1 MAQTQID
8 VENLSEVDIEA
19 VGELQDGESG
29 IMVGKTGG
37 IRVREEL
44 NNESNIAYMGDL
56 YFGSPPQKIRAIFDT
71 GSANP
76 WVITKNAREDHSFD
90 TSKSTTFKDPPT
102 KKWT

>member
-1 MAQTQID
+1 
-8 VENLSEVDIEA
+8 
-19 VGELQDGESG
+19 
-29 IMVGKTGG
+29 MVGKTGG

-76 WVITKNAREDHSFD
+76 WVISKNAREEHSFD